1 MGQAR
6 QYSMQ
11 LRKTVFWC
19 KYLSTFLKQTQ
30 PSCFAG
36 TGGFQT
42 TLSSLELSPWS
53 VFVSGYKGMAWLIS
67 ILLPL
72 VAGGSAP
79 WWLLGVSGRLSKL
92 WLSRLHLKYSYQA
105 NLLRK
110 DILQLAQHHIVPLL
124 PARNSI
130 QLGHTVI
137 PNYSGKI
144 CDSEQQGMC
153 NFITIWI
160 SMMTLIFMSAGGKM
174 FFIGC
179 VSAVESCRRCRHRAS
194 LWSVTVFVNLLC
206 DQQKL
211 TLSGIAISF
220 TLAFLHRQK
229 PIQVHT
235 RWEYE
240 SYLPCC
246 MGGCAE
252 ITCKQQVSG
261 AAIKGDISS
270 SDNLHLHTHN
280 RSVRVLKHPQGVI

>member
-42 TLSSLELSPWS
+42 TLSSLELSRWS
-53 VFVSGYKGMAWLIS
+53 VSVSGYKGMAWLIS
-67 ILLPL
+67 ILLPV

-153 NFITIWI
+153 NFHHHLDQYDDTDIYVSWRKDVFYWLCFSCRELQKMQASCITVVSDSVCELALWSAKTDTIRYCYFFHTCLLTQAKTHTGAYQVGIWI
-160 SMMTLIFMSAGGKM
+160 LFTMLHGWLCWDHLQTAGLR
-174 FFIGC
+174 
-179 VSAVESCRRCRHRAS
+179 SCNKRGH
-194 LWSVTVFVNLLC
+194 
-206 DQQKL
+206 K
-211 TLSGIAISF
+211 
-220 TLAFLHRQK
+220 
-229 PIQVHT
+229 
-235 RWEYE
+235 
-240 SYLPCC
+240 
-246 MGGCAE
+246 
-252 ITCKQQVSG
+252 
-261 AAIKGDISS
+261 
-270 SDNLHLHTHN
+270 
-280 RSVRVLKHPQGVI
+280 